1 VTHEP
6 LSGVKFEVK
15 GYDGCDYPA
24 GTYTTDANGTFKLEH
39 IPSGCYSITET
50 QAKDGYRLD
59 DTAKIIKVE
68 AGTCKEVTFEN
79 EPLGGLLIKK
89 MDCST
94 KEPLSEVIFKVT
106 RTDGTVVGESNGEYR
121 TDEQGFISIPDITPG
136 SYVIQEIQAKPG
148 YLLDNT
154 PKTIEINNHRT
165 YSV

>member
-1 VTHEP
+1 
-6 LSGVKFEVK
+6 
-15 GYDGCDYPA
+15 
-24 GTYTTDANGTFKLEH
+24 
-39 IPSGCYSITET
+39 
-50 QAKDGYRLD
+50 
-59 DTAKIIKVE
+59 
-68 AGTCKEVTFEN
+68 
-79 EPLGGLLIKK
+79 
-89 MDCST
+89 M
-94 KEPLSEVIFKVT
+94 IFKVT